1 MEKPKI
7 LLVDDEEDI
16 LNILKFLLEK
26 EGYEVDTAP
35 NGEEALKKVE
45 KKYYDVVLTDLRM
58 PGIDG
63 MIVLEKTKELRP
75 STEVVIMTA
84 YASIESAVEA
94 VKKGASDYIVKP
106 FINEDLK
113 MRIKRIIEH
122 RNLQREVEILKYQLS
137 QKVVGDNFFGTS
149 PQMQEILKLLEKI
162 IPTKSTVLILG
173 ESGTGKGVLAE
184 FIHYSSP
191 RKDKPFISINCSAI
205 PENLLESE
213 LFGYKKGAF
222 TGAVSDKKGL
232 IELANGGTLFLDEI
246 GDMPLNLQAK
256 LLKFLESGEFIPLGD
271 TIKKQ
276 VDVRVIA
283 ATNKDLETLIKE
295 GKFREDLYYRLNVI
309 EIKIPPL
316 RERKEDIP
324 ALIYFFIDKLSKVHE
339 KNIKG
344 ITSDALSCL
353 INHEWPGNVRELK
366 NVIERAIIL
375 ATGEYITLDE
385 LPERIKKE
393 KTEII
398 STKPLKEALE
408 EFEKNIILN
417 TLRQC
422 SNNKEAAAKL
432 LGIDLA
438 TLYRKLKKFQIAEA

>member
-7 LLVDDEEDI
+7 LVVDDEVDI
-16 LNILKFLLEK
+16 LNILKFLLER
-26 EGYEVDTAP
+26 EGYEVDTTL
-35 NGEEALKKVE
+35 NGEEAIKKIE
-45 KKYYDVVLTDLRM
+45 KNYYDIVLTDLRM
-58 PGIDG
+58 PGISG
-63 MIVLEKTKELRP
+63 IVLLEKTKELSP

-94 VKKGASDYIVKP
+94 IKKGAADYIVKP

-113 MRIKRIIEH
+113 MRLRRILEH
-122 RNLQREVEILKYQLS
+122 KKLQREVEILKYQLS
-137 QKVVGDNFFGTS
+137 QKITGDLFFGTS
-149 PQMQEILKLLEKI
+149 PQMQEILRLLERI

-184 FIHYSSP
+184 FIHYNSP

-205 PENLLESE
+205 PETLLESE

-232 IELANGGTLFLDEI
+232 IELANEGTLFLDEI

-256 LLKFLESGEFIPLGD
+256 ILKFLEFGEFIPLGD
-271 TIKKQ
+271 TVKKQ

-283 ATNKDLETLIKE
+283 ATNKDLEALIKE

-324 ALIYFFIDKLSKVHE
+324 ALTYFFIDKLSKEHG
-339 KNIKG
+339 KKIKG
-344 ITSDALSCL
+344 ITSEALTCL
-353 INHEWPGNVRELK
+353 MQYNWPGNVRELK

-375 ATGEYITLDE
+375 ATEEYITLNE
-385 LPERIKKE
+385 LPERIKGE
-393 KTEII
+393 KNL
-398 STKPLKEALE
+398 SQSFKPLKEALE
-408 EFEKNIILN
+408 EFEKNIILK
-417 TLRQC
+417 TLKQC
-422 SNNKEAAAKL
+422 AYNKEKAAQL

-438 TLYRKLKKFQIAEA
+438 TLYRKLKKYQLTED

>member
-7 LLVDDEEDI
+7 LVVDDEVDI
-16 LNILKFLLEK
+16 LNILKFLLER
-26 EGYEVDTAP
+26 EGYEVDTTL
-35 NGEEALKKVE
+35 NGEEAIKKIE
-45 KKYYDVVLTDLRM
+45 KNYYDIVLTDLRM
-58 PGIDG
+58 PGISG
-63 MIVLEKTKELRP
+63 IVLLEKTKELSP

-94 VKKGASDYIVKP
+94 IKKGAADYIVKP

-113 MRIKRIIEH
+113 MRLRRILEH
-122 RNLQREVEILKYQLS
+122 KKLQREVEILKYQLS
-137 QKVVGDNFFGTS
+137 QKITGDLFFGTS
-149 PQMQEILKLLEKI
+149 PQMQEILRLLERI

-184 FIHYSSP
+184 FIHYNSP

-205 PENLLESE
+205 PETLLESE

-232 IELANGGTLFLDEI
+232 IELANEGTLFLDEI

-256 LLKFLESGEFIPLGD
+256 ILKFLEFGEFIPLGD
-271 TIKKQ
+271 TVKKQ

-283 ATNKDLETLIKE
+283 ATNKDLEALIKE

-324 ALIYFFIDKLSKVHE
+324 ALTYFFIDKLSKEHG
-339 KNIKG
+339 KKIKG
-344 ITSDALSCL
+344 ITSEALTCL
-353 INHEWPGNVRELK
+353 MQYNWPGNVRELK

-375 ATGEYITLDE
+375 ATEEYITLNE
-385 LPERIKKE
+385 LPERIKGE
-393 KTEII
+393 KNL
-398 STKPLKEALE
+398 SQSSKPLKEALE
-408 EFEKNIILN
+408 EFEKNIILK
-417 TLRQC
+417 TLKQC
-422 SNNKEAAAKL
+422 AYNKEKAAQL

-438 TLYRKLKKFQIAEA
+438 TLYRKLKKYQLTED